1 MHASIAEIICGEHL
15 AALSRSGL
23 LLEKFAELDTP
34 KRHATAFMVSMSTS
48 RRLSAESQLAIG
60 EINLRGDSISL
71 KNILPDQYREAAS
84 IFQSVVEPNLWGRQS
99 YRSLRRI
106 IQDKDVLK
114 TLRHQSQLRLSTV
127 NIVASLPSA
136 LRSPTMVNLCATQE
150 DASYV
155 SELFK
160 ETAQIIPA
168 EHHQGLIASLVSST
182 SLGDF
187 AERCRSKIFKCA
199 VVSDSLPETTKHFQ
213 RIRTLSDCHR
223 VAQYGHCFNEE
234 FMLEEVFRGDL
245 AFFEWSRVKHAVVE
259 LRRERFPFGWSVSN
273 AMKPKS
279 SPLTKLQQKTLGA
292 DLIELGPNVRR
303 TSASARFEN
312 LLSKSLFC

>member
-23 LLEKFAELDTP
+23 SLEKFAELDTP
-34 KRHATAFMVSMSTS
+34 KRHAIAFTVSMSAS
-48 RRLSAESQLAIG
+48 RRLSAESQLAIS

-71 KNILPDQYREAAS
+71 KDILPDQYREAAS

-114 TLRHQSQLRLSTV
+114 TLRHQPQLQLSTV

-136 LRSPTMVNLCATQE
+136 LRRSTMVNLCATQE

-160 ETAQIIPA
+160 ETAQIVPA
-168 EHHQGLIASLVSST
+168 EHHQGLIASLVAST

-187 AERCRSKIFKCA
+187 AERCRAKIFKCA

-234 FMLEEVFRGDL
+234 FMLEEVFKGAV
-245 AFFEWSRVKHAVVE
+245 AFYEWSGAKNAVVE
-259 LRRERFPFGWSVSN
+259 LQREQFPFGWSVTN

-279 SPLTKLQQKTLGA
+279 APLTRLQQKQLNI
-292 DLIELGPNVRR
+292 DLVELGTQVRPSSLSR
-303 TSASARFEN
+303 RFEN
-312 LLSKSLFC
+312 MFSRLS